1 MMMGMW
7 FCASAAGNYVA
18 GLIARATSSE
28 EAKVVGETFS
38 LAQKEA
44 FMDVYSNVGLIAIG
58 CGLVLAILT
67 PILKRLMH
75 GAS

>member
-1 MMMGMW
+1 MGMW

-18 GLIARATSSE
+18 GLIARATASDG
-28 EAKVVGETFS
+28 AGVIDGTFS
-38 LAQKEA
+38 LIQKQA
-44 FMDVYSNVGLIAIG
+44 FMDVYLNVGLIAIG
-58 CGLVLAILT
+58 CGLFLAILT

>member
-18 GLIARATSSE
+18 GLIARATASE
-28 EAKVVGETFS
+28 GADVGDGTFS
-38 LAQKEA
+38 LIQKQA
-44 FMDVYSNVGLIAIG
+44 FMDVYLDVGLIAIG
-58 CGLVLAILT
+58 CGLLLAILT
-67 PILKRLMH
+67 PILKKLMH

>member
-28 EAKVVGETFS
+28 GAKVAGETFS

-58 CGLVLAILT
+58 CGLVLAVIT